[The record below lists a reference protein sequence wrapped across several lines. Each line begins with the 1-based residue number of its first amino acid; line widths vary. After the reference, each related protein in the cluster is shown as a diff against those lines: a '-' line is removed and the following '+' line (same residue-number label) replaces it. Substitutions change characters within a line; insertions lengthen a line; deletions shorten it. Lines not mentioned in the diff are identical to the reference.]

1 MISSG
6 WKRLHLLRVTV
17 SIPCGNILRI
27 VLFLAGL
34 TPALSQAADG
44 SWNVNSNGTWINSAN
59 WLNGIVPGST
69 TTDNSDVATF
79 SFTLTAARTVAVD
92 TGRYI
97 GGITFGNTAGAN
109 CGYTLSSG
117 TIILNNGGVIQNLP
131 NNGAHTDSVNSAIQI
146 VGDGGSAFFTANA
159 SSSLLNIGGVTGNS
173 TAGNTTTLTLNGS
186 NTAGNAVGVIGNG
199 TNGGNLAL
207 VKDGTGTWGIGVS
220 TPSTYTGGTFIKSG
234 RLNIGSNNI
243 LPSDTILLLGS
254 SNAGTFSLG
263 GGSTG
268 RTQTIGGLLTTG
280 QGGSVVG
287 VSSTSLGTLT
297 VNLTSGNNLFEGRL
311 GGSTAAQ
318 TGLNF
323 VKNGAGTLTLSPT
336 NTTNNYIG
344 STTLSGGTLVFG
356 RTTAR
361 STSTTVTAA
370 AGTVVGLGVGGTG
383 YYSET
388 DVSNL
393 FANALTGF
401 SLNTAT
407 GVGIDTTAGNFTYSV
422 NQGGVRSLTKLGANT
437 LTLSGTNTYTGNT
450 TVSAGALQLATNGS
464 LRFVIGGSGTNN
476 SVNGTGT
483 TTMNGQFNFDLTGAS
498 TNTNATWTIVANTL
512 TNSYGTNFLVNGFTG
527 AGGSWTN
534 TTNGV
539 SYVFSQSSGTLSVQ
553 ATNNPTPVDPFQAW
567 VASWQAIKLGFIQT
581 AGTDDPDGDG
591 YNNSAEFAFGGDP
604 TSSSSSQW
612 LVKLVGTQAQ
622 FEFVALKSPSTT
634 TYFVESKSDLGNTS
648 TAWQVETPV
657 ISDSLDQTGIIDTTK
672 YIRRSFSVPILDKR
686 FYRIRAVTTP

>member
-1 MISSG
+1 
-6 WKRLHLLRVTV
+6 
-17 SIPCGNILRI
+17 
-27 VLFLAGL
+27 VLFFVGL

-44 SWNVNSNGTWINSAN
+44 SWNVNAAGTWINPAN
-59 WLNGIVPGST
+59 WLNGTVPGST
-69 TTDNSDVATF
+69 TTNNSDVATF
-79 SFTLTAARTVAVD
+79 SFTLTAARTVTVD

-117 TIILNNGGVIQNLP
+117 TIILNNGGIIQNLP

-146 VGDGGSAFFTANA
+146 GGDGGSAFFTANA
-159 SSSLLNIGGVTGNS
+159 PSSLLNIGGVTGSS

-199 TNGGNLAL
+199 TSGGNLAL
-207 VKDGTGTWGIGVS
+207 VKDGTGIWGIGVA
-220 TPSTYTGGTFIKSG
+220 TPSTYTGGTFIKAG
-234 RLNIGSNNI
+234 RLTIGANNI
-243 LPSDTILLLGS
+243 LPSDTVLTLGS
-254 SNAGTFSLG
+254 SNAAGTFALG

-268 RTQTIGGLLTTG
+268 RTQTVGGLLTTG
-280 QGGSVVG
+280 LGGSVVG
-287 VSSTSLGTLT
+287 VSSTLLGTLT

-311 GGSTAAQ
+311 GGFTAAQ

-344 STTLSGGTLVFG
+344 FTTLSGGTLVFG
-356 RTTAR
+356 RVTAR
-361 STSTTVTAA
+361 STSTTVTAS

-383 YYSET
+383 YYSEG

-393 FANALTGF
+393 FANTLSGF
-401 SLNTAT
+401 TLDATT

-437 LTLSGTNTYTGNT
+437 LTLSGSNSYTGNT
-450 TVSAGALQLATNGS
+450 TVSAGALELATNGS

-476 SVNGTGT
+476 AVNGTGT
-483 TTMNGQFNFDLTGAS
+483 TTMNGQFNFDLTSAS
-498 TNTNATWTIVANTL
+498 TNTNSTWTIVANTL
-512 TNSYGTNFLVNGFTG
+512 TNSYGTNFLVSGFTG
-527 AGGSWTN
+527 AGGNWTN

-539 SYVFSQSSGTLSVQ
+539 RYIFSQSSGTLSVQ

-567 VASWQAIKLGFIQT
+567 VASWRAIKPGFIQT

-604 TSSSSSQW
+604 TSSSMSQW
-612 LVKLVGTQAQ
+612 VVKLVGTQAQ

-634 TYFVESKSDLGNTS
+634 TYYVESKSDLGNLS
-648 TAWQVETPV
+648 TTWQVEAPV

-672 YIRRSFSVPILDKR
+672 YIRRNFSVPILDKR
-686 FYRIRAVTTP
+686 FYRVRAVTTP

>member
-1 MISSG
+1 M
-6 WKRLHLLRVTV
+6 
-17 SIPCGNILRI
+17 
-27 VLFLAGL
+27 AGL

-44 SWNVNSNGTWINSAN
+44 SWNVNAAGNWNTGSN
-59 WLNGIVPGST
+59 WLNGIPGST
-69 TTDNSDVATF
+69 TANNSDVATF
-79 SFTLTAARTVAVD
+79 SFPLTAARTVTVD

-97 GGITFGNTAGAN
+97 GGITFGNNSTF
-109 CGYTLSSG
+109 GYTLSGGSLN
-117 TIILNNGGVIQNLP
+117 LNNGGVIQNLP

-199 TNGGNLAL
+199 TSGGNLAL

-243 LPSDTILLLGS
+243 LPSDTVLTFGS
-254 SNAGTFSLG
+254 SNAAGTFGLG
-263 GGSTG
+263 GGLTG
-268 RTQTIGGLLTTG
+268 RTQTVGGLLTTG

-356 RTTAR
+356 RVAAK

-393 FANALTGF
+393 FANTLSGF
-401 SLNTAT
+401 TLDATT

-539 SYVFSQSSGTLSVQ
+539 RYVFSQSSGTLSVQ
-553 ATNNPTPVDPFQAW
+553 ATNNLTPVDPFQAW
-567 VASWQAIKLGFIQT
+567 VASWQAINPGFIQT

-591 YNNSAEFAFGGDP
+591 YNNNMEFAFDGNP
-604 TSSSSSQW
+604 TVGSPALISVASSADGPVFSFLARRDAGAVSYVVESTSDLSTVPWTDNNVVTASIKESSNQAN
-612 LVKLVGTQAQ
+612 VPLVGSYVRL
-622 FEFVALKSPSTT
+622 EFTVTSAGGKS
-634 TYFVESKSDLGNTS
+634 
-648 TAWQVETPV
+648 
-657 ISDSLDQTGIIDTTK
+657 
-672 YIRRSFSVPILDKR
+672 
-686 FYRIRAVTTP
+686 FYRVRATIAP